1 MSAVSIYRP
10 IAGTA
15 ATRALTAATRNT
27 ADFEGLGVAL
37 ADPVECNVKQTPQK
51 IGFIGAGRIA
61 HGLAV
66 ALTRAGYPVS
76 AVASRSTAS
85 AQDFAAHFTGCA
97 ALTPQALADTCDFI
111 FLTVPDDSIAPVA
124 QSLTWRAGQS
134 LVHCSG
140 ATEVSALAPAA
151 AAGAMTGGFHPLQ
164 SFSFKVT
171 PDAAKSPLAG
181 CTITIEAGPPL
192 IDTLIRMVTA
202 FECRPNR
209 LPPGKRAL
217 YHASAG
223 YAAGFIHGLMAEIAT
238 VWSQWDATE
247 ADVLAVALP
256 MIRATADA
264 MERGGIA
271 ATMPGPISR
280 GDLGSVTAHI
290 EALSALSP
298 EALTFYRA
306 HATRSIALARAADRI
321 DAATAAKLTAIVDS
335 SD

>member
-1 MSAVSIYRP
+1 M
-10 IAGTA
+10 
-15 ATRALTAATRNT
+15 
-27 ADFEGLGVAL
+27 L
-37 ADPVECNVKQTPQK
+37 APQK

-66 ALTRAGYPVS
+66 ALTKAGYPVT
-76 AVASRSTAS
+76 AAASRSPAS
-85 AQDFAAHFTGCA
+85 AQDFASHFTGCA
-97 ALTPQALADTCDFI
+97 ALSPQDLADSCDFI
-111 FLTVPDDSIAPVA
+111 FLTVPDDAIAPVA
-124 QSLTWRAGQS
+124 RSLTWRAGQAV
-134 LVHCSG
+134 VHCSG

-151 AAGAMTGGFHPLQ
+151 TAGAMTGGFHPLQ

-181 CTITIEAGPPL
+181 CTITIEAQPPL
-192 IDTLIRMVTA
+192 MATLEQMVTDFA
-202 FECRPNR
+202 CRPNR

-264 MERGGIA
+264 MEQGGIA
-271 ATMPGPISR
+271 PTMPGPISR

-306 HATRSIALARAADRI
+306 HATRSITLALSADRI
-321 DAATAAKLTAIVDS
+321 DDETAAKLTAIVSGPD
-335 SD
+335 